1 MYTQTLKQAMP
12 IVATALGRRFGVQVQ
27 VGGAQAATDGHTIWL
42 PDLPAASELRPVAW
56 GLLAHEASHVRHTD
70 MAIFEAVQ
78 AQSPLRRTLLN
89 ILEDIRIERAI
100 RQDYPGTETTLARVI
115 DWMQA
120 TGQLQPPTTEDHP
133 ARILTATLLL
143 RLRHQVLGQTALAA
157 AAHEAEQV
165 LRQTF
170 SSSLVHQLWGLL
182 TEVQRLGSTAEAAA
196 LAERLEQ
203 WLNAEAT
210 SPDTTPST
218 ASERG
223 AEGEAEAE
231 ANGADSAETP
241 DEDGSLRDG
250 AGADDVHPPTA
261 SSQTPE
267 VEEGGQAPKPAT
279 TDETGGA
286 QAPDCGGDSDPDAAP
301 QAAAGT
307 DGAESHDP
315 KPGSEMGAAPEAPT
329 PVAGSAGVPDP
340 SETPNRALRQA
351 LAAGEDD
358 LAGDLFAQARQALAE
373 AAGAD
378 DPETLRLPVGE
389 EAFSDPHLNH
399 LACQRVAATSRAL
412 ATRLQGLVQASRMDR
427 PGATWQGRTLLS
439 RRLHRVGLGE
449 TRLFARPHRRPAPN
463 TALHL
468 LVDLSG
474 SMNRRTEAGRPSF
487 QVALEAALAVA
498 LALEPIAGVSVAVT
512 AFPGQ
517 QGEDTRVSRLIRH
530 GQSVR
535 RRADAF
541 DQGPRG
547 GTPLAQ
553 ALWYAAADLS
563 LRPEP
568 RRLILAMTD
577 GDPNDRAA
585 AHEILALCRDQ
596 GLETIGVGIAY
607 DVSWLFPVSL
617 RIQDAGDLQQAL
629 FGVAERLLISG

>member
-70 MAIFEAVQ
+70 MAVFEAVQ

-120 TGQLQPPTTEDHP
+120 TGQLQPPATEDHP

-157 AAHEAEQV
+157 AAREAEQV

-170 SSSLVHQLWGLL
+170 SASLVHRLWGLL
-182 TEVQRLGSTAEAAA
+182 TEVRRLGSTAEAAA

-210 SPDTTPST
+210 SPDTTPSP
-218 ASERG
+218 APECG
-223 AEGEAEAE
+223 AEGEAEA
-231 ANGADSAETP
+231 NGAASAETP
-241 DEDGSLRDG
+241 DEDGSPRDG
-250 AGADDVHPPTA
+250 AGADDAHPPTA
-261 SSQTPE
+261 SSQTAE
-267 VEEGGQAPKPAT
+267 VEEGGQAPRPAT

-286 QAPDCGGDSDPDAAP
+286 QAPDGGGDADPHAAP

-307 DGAESHDP
+307 DGPESNVP
-315 KPGSEMGAAPEAPT
+315 NPEPEVGAAPEAAT
-329 PVAGSAGVPDP
+329 PVAGSAGGPDP
-340 SETPNRALRQA
+340 SGTPNGALQQA
-351 LAAGEDD
+351 LAAGEGD
-358 LAGDLFAQARQALAE
+358 LTGDLFAQARQALAE

-474 SMNRRTEAGRPSF
+474 SMSRRTEAGRPSF

-498 LALEPIAGVSVAVT
+498 LALEPIPGVSVAVT
-512 AFPGQ
+512 AFPGE

-541 DQGPRG
+541 DQAPRG

>member
-70 MAIFEAVQ
+70 MAVFEAVQ
-78 AQSPLRRTLLN
+78 AQSPLQRTLLN

-120 TGQLQPPTTEDHP
+120 TGQLQPPATEDHP

-143 RLRHQVLGQTALAA
+143 RLRHQVLGQTALAVA
-157 AAHEAEQV
+157 AREAEQV

-170 SSSLVHQLWGLL
+170 SASLVHRLWGVL
-182 TEVQRLGSTAEAAA
+182 TEVRRLGSTAEAAA

-210 SPDTTPST
+210 SPDTTSSP
-218 ASERG
+218 APECG
-223 AEGEAEAE
+223 AEGEA
-231 ANGADSAETP
+231 SAETP
-241 DEDGSLRDG
+241 DEDGSPRDG
-250 AGADDVHPPTA
+250 AGADDAHPPTA
-261 SSQTPE
+261 SSQTAE
-267 VEEGGQAPKPAT
+267 VEEGGQAPRPAT
-279 TDETGGA
+279 TDETDG
-286 QAPDCGGDSDPDAAP
+286 GGDADPDTAP
-301 QAAAGT
+301 QAAGT
-307 DGAESHDP
+307 DGAESSAP
-315 KPGSEMGAAPEAPT
+315 NPEPEVGAAPEAAT
-329 PVAGSAGVPDP
+329 PVAGSAGGPDP
-340 SETPNRALRQA
+340 SGTPNGALQQA
-351 LAAGEDD
+351 LAAGEGD

-389 EAFSDPHLNH
+389 EAFSDPSLNH

-449 TRLFARPHRRPAPN
+449 TRLFARQHRRPAPN

-474 SMNRRTEAGRPSF
+474 SMSRRTEAGRPSF

-512 AFPGQ
+512 AFPGE

-541 DQGPRG
+541 DQAPRG